1 MNPISIPDLQVYAN
15 SPIRDVV
22 AAIDRSRRLGLALV
36 VEDGGR
42 FINTLTDGD
51 VRRGILGGLTMEM
64 AAYRLLEIKL
74 RTPHPLPVVASH
86 LSSRS
91 ERELLMRANAIRQ
104 LPILDDNGKVHTIE
118 SLEELLGSSLLP
130 LNAVVMAGGFG
141 KRLQPLTDTT
151 PKPMLP
157 VGGKPV
163 MELLIE
169 KLQRSGIRDLHVTT
183 HYRSE
188 QIVAHFGD
196 GSEFGVNINYL
207 NEDNPLGTAG
217 ALSMMAKPTI
227 DVLVVN
233 ADIVTQVNFVAMFDY
248 HHSHRSAMTLG
259 VRAYE
264 HVVPYGVV
272 DIEESRVCGIVEKPL
287 HRWFVNAGMY
297 ILSPNVFEHLTPG
310 ERLDMPDLITRVL
323 NAGQIVTSFPISE
336 QWIDIGQHHEYA
348 RANQEAGSALT
359 T

>member
-1 MNPISIPDLQVYAN
+1 MNTITISELQVLAN
-15 SPIRDVV
+15 SPIREVV

-36 VEDGGR
+36 VDHNGKLV
-42 FINTLTDGD
+42 NTLTDGD
-51 VRRGILGGLTMEM
+51 VRRGILAGLTIDLP
-64 AAYRLLEIKL
+64 ANLLLEIKL

-86 LSSRS
+86 TSSRD
-91 ERELLMRANAIRQ
+91 EREILMRANAIRQ
-104 LPILDDNGKVHTIE
+104 LPVLDDYGRVQSVELI
-118 SLEELLGSSLLP
+118 EELLGSGRLP

-141 KRLQPLTDTT
+141 KRLHPLTETT
-151 PKPMLP
+151 PKPLLP
-157 VGGKPV
+157 VGGRPV
-163 MELLIE
+163 MELLVE
-169 KLQRSGIRDLHVTT
+169 KLQRSGIHDLHVTT

-188 QIVAHFGD
+188 QIVAHFGN

-217 ALSMMAKPTI
+217 ALSLMAKPEN

-248 HHSHRSAMTLG
+248 HRSHNSAMTLG

-272 DIEESRVCGIVEKPL
+272 EISNSRVSTIVEKPL

-297 ILSPNVFEHLTPG
+297 ILSPQIFNYLKKG

-323 NAGQIVTSFPISE
+323 NEGKTVTSFPISE
-336 QWIDIGQHHEYA
+336 QWIDIGQHHDYA
-348 RANQEAGSALT
+348 RANLEANKSSF
-359 T
+359 